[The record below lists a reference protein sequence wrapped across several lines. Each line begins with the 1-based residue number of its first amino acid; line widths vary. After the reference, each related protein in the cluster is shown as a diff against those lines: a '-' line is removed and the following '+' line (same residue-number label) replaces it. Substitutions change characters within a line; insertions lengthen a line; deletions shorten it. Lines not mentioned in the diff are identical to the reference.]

1 MAKTAG
7 DTDGDSNRP
16 HYSHR
21 VTTKLMSFSTNTP
34 LVDPSRAR
42 NMPVAV
48 AKETQKVV
56 HDDQVD
62 TATENHGED
71 HVRVDE
77 LVAMDY
83 SPATRKPPIHN

>member
-1 MAKTAG
+1 MARVPCNCKYFLVAFFLLIFFISTTA
-7 DTDGDSNRP
+7 
-16 HYSHR
+16 
-21 VTTKLMSFSTNTP
+21 
-34 LVDPSRAR
+34 RAR

-56 HDDQVD
+56 HDDQVVP
-62 TATENHGED
+62 ATENHGED

>member
-1 MAKTAG
+1 MARVPCSCKYLLVAFFLLFFISTTA
-7 DTDGDSNRP
+7 
-16 HYSHR
+16 
-21 VTTKLMSFSTNTP
+21 
-34 LVDPSRAR
+34 RAR